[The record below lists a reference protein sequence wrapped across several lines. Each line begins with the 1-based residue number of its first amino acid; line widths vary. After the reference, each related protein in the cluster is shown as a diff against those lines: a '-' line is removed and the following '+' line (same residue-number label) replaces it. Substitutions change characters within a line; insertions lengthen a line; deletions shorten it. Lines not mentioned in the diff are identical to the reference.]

1 MKKLLFLSAMVCI
14 FAGVSFAQPRPLE
27 KPASKPVAKRP
38 APSSVAAKYEGGM
51 FGFSERLNGTLKLD
65 DANSRVVF
73 YGQDEKELFGIPY
86 DALLVI
92 YPESKSVTSTTGNVV
107 KNVPLPGAG
116 LASYLKEKRSYLII
130 QFDDPDVDT
139 RGTVNFKFDNKE
151 VLDSVLLALADKAA
165 LQQRGDAFYKPKNA
179 KTSN

>member
-1 MKKLLFLSAMVCI
+1 MKKLLFLSAIVCV
-14 FAGVSFAQPRPLE
+14 FAGIGFAQPRPLE
-27 KPASKPVAKRP
+27 RPATKPVAKAP

-51 FGFSERLNGTLKLD
+51 FGFSERLNGTLKFD

-92 YPESKSVTSTTGNVV
+92 YPQSKSVTSTTGNVV
-107 KNVPLPGAG
+107 KNVPLPGAA
-116 LASYLKEKRSYLII
+116 LAGYLKEKRSYLII
-130 QFDDPDVDT
+130 QFDDPDVDAK
-139 RGTVNFKFDNKE
+139 GTVNFKFDNKE
-151 VLDSVLLALADKAA
+151 ILDSVLEALANKAA
-165 LQQRGDAFYKPKNA
+165 LQQRGDAYYKPKTA